1 MYTTSDFQSCNAGLN
16 PLESPRFETARTRNY
31 RQSSHH
37 QDSCMLIE
45 ASMQVPRR
53 AINMKANLTGRSVKG
68 AGALGTS
75 RSPCSQSGMDPDM
88 VRGRS
93 SQLNFA
99 MAANEK
105 QI

>member
-1 MYTTSDFQSCNAGLN
+1 
-16 PLESPRFETARTRNY
+16 
-31 RQSSHH
+31 
-37 QDSCMLIE
+37 MLIE
-45 ASMQVPRR
+45 ASSQMPRR
-53 AINMKANLTGRSVKG
+53 NVNMKKNFTGRSVKG

-75 RSPCSQSGMDPDM
+75 NSPCSQSGFDPAM